1 MQVIEVTL
9 SLHSIQTFPGLH
21 VGLKHIGEATDR
33 SLYPCI
39 LQVGTHPSGIV
50 AFFPVAT
57 YLMPCLYTKFARIR
71 SYIYPH
77 LMCTPP
83 IKPCRWRRHFS
94 PQTRINRF
102 VFLNLP
108 ILSLVT
114 HLGVTVSPHAP
125 FPTGYVTLS
134 AYDKSPPFRL
144 SSSRNRG
151 RSSISSPPC
160 FRYMYSKHALVPKI
174 RLRRFS
180 VNRRTVGDIRN
191 IRQIPTLDL
200 KLPV

>member
-1 MQVIEVTL
+1 
-9 SLHSIQTFPGLH
+9 
-21 VGLKHIGEATDR
+21 
-33 SLYPCI
+33 
-39 LQVGTHPSGIV
+39 
-50 AFFPVAT
+50 
-57 YLMPCLYTKFARIR
+57 
-71 SYIYPH
+71 
-77 LMCTPP
+77 MCTPP

-151 RSSISSPPC
+151 RSSISLPPC
-160 FRYMYSKHALVPKI
+160 FRYMYSRHALVPKVPSPTVFGKQAHT
-174 RLRRFS
+174 RLYPSTTPDSARWHIAGGVHDDGLQALSFHDY
-180 VNRRTVGDIRN
+180 G
-191 IRQIPTLDL
+191 
-200 KLPV
+200 